1 MCLTGEKIFGRMKYQ
16 ENYKLSEGTEV
27 AVKIITD
34 STAYLSRNILQDL
47 DITEISMTVNLED
60 GSFLE
65 TELSNEEFYKII
77 EGNKTL
83 PTSSQPSP
91 LVFYDNFLRLV
102 KQGHEVLSILISSD
116 LSGTYSSALQARKMV
131 LEEIPEARIEI
142 IDSRT
147 TVAHLGLI
155 ALSAARAAREGASLE
170 EVMAIA
176 NAVYSRSKLFFIPRT
191 LEYLKRGGRIGEAA
205 SLLGTILQVKPILT
219 VTGPVSV
226 YEKVR
231 TFEKAVK
238 HMLQVFEEDYQTCG
252 IEEIAVHHINCAVEC
267 EQLLLQ
273 ELRNKTEKEIL
284 ISPIGPVIGLHVG
297 PGTLGLAYIMKD
309 GNS

>member
-1 MCLTGEKIFGRMKYQ
+1 M
-16 ENYKLSEGTEV
+16 

-34 STAYLSRNILQDL
+34 STAYLNRNILKEL

-65 TELSNEEFYKII
+65 TELSNAEFYKMI
-77 EGNKTL
+77 EGNKAI

-102 KQGHEVLSILISSD
+102 KEGHEVLSILISSE
-116 LSGTYSSALQARKMV
+116 LSGTYSSALQARRMV

-147 TVAHLGLI
+147 TVAQLGLM
-155 ALSAARAAREGASLE
+155 ALSAARAAREGASIE
-170 EVMAIA
+170 ETMEKA
-176 NAVYSRSKLFFIPRT
+176 NSVFSRSKLFFIPRT

-219 VTGPVSV
+219 VSGAVSV
-226 YEKVR
+226 YAKVR

-238 HMLQVFEEDYQTCG
+238 HMLQIFEEDYQTCG
-252 IEEIAVHHINCAVEC
+252 IEEIAVHHINSPVEC

-273 ELRNKTEKEIL
+273 ELKNKTEREIL

-297 PGTLGLAYIMKD
+297 PGTLGLAYITKG